1 MSDGTVRIAI
11 AGSLAWVAL
20 ATTVILG
27 THGEVVSDLWPAGA
41 VLEAQAP
48 LLELPYIELPDV
60 EPADAKEC

>member
-1 MSDGTVRIAI
+1 MSDGASRIAI

-27 THGEVVSDLWPAGA
+27 THGEVVSDLWPGGS

-48 LLELPYIELPDV
+48 ALVLPDV
-60 EPADAKEC
+60 EPPDPQEYFKEC

>member
-1 MSDGTVRIAI
+1 MSDGTIRVAI

-48 LLELPYIELPDV
+48 LLELPDIELL
-60 EPADAKEC
+60 EIAPADTQEC